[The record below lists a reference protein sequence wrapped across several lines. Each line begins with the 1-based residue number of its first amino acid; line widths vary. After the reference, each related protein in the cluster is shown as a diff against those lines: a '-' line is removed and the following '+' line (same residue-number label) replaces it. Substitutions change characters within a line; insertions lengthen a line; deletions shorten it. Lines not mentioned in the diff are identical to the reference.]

1 MHRTPVVPNETTTVI
16 AVDAMGG
23 DHAPA
28 HVIDGAFQAL
38 RSGTHPM
45 RILLVGQRE
54 ALEVELARYPQ
65 PHPAWE
71 IVHASQVVE
80 MGEAPN
86 EALKSKKDS
95 SISVGLR
102 LVHDGSAGAFV
113 SAGNTGAV
121 LSAST
126 LILGRLPG
134 VGRPTIGTLFPTS
147 ANPCL
152 MVDAGASVDC
162 RPRHLFEFGAMGAAY
177 MTTVQGLPRPRI
189 GLLNI
194 GEEEGKGNELT
205 QEAYKLLR
213 ASTLEFVGNIE
224 GRDILRGSVDVVV
237 CDGFV
242 GNVILKFG
250 ESVPAFLKARFSA
263 FARQNIRNRLIALV
277 ARSGLRSVLRDL
289 DYQHHGGVPLLGVNG
304 VSIIGHGG
312 STPLAF
318 ANMIFRAEEL
328 VRKNLPAVIQEHI
341 QSAHA

>member
-1 MHRTPVVPNETTTVI
+1 
-16 AVDAMGG
+16 MGG

-45 RILLVGQRE
+45 RVLLVGRRE
-54 ALEVELARYPQ
+54 ALEAELERYRQ
-65 PHPAWE
+65 PHPPWE

-95 SISVGLR
+95 SISVGLH
-102 LVHDGSAGAFV
+102 LVRDRKAGAFV

-134 VGRPTIGTLFPTS
+134 VGRPTIGTLFPTAGS
-147 ANPCL
+147 PCL

-177 MTTVQGLPRPRI
+177 MTTVQGLARPRI

-194 GEEEGKGNELT
+194 GEEEGKGNEAT
-205 QEAYKLLR
+205 QEAYKLFR

-224 GRDILRGSVDVVV
+224 GRDILRGIGRRGRLRRVRRKRHPEVRREHP
-237 CDGFV
+237 G
-242 GNVILKFG
+242 ILEGPFYGIRTAKHHR
-250 ESVPAFLKARFSA
+250 PADRARCTLGTPLGA
-263 FARQNIRNRLIALV
+263 
-277 ARSGLRSVLRDL
+277 ARS
-289 DYQHHGGVPLLGVNG
+289 
-304 VSIIGHGG
+304 
-312 STPLAF
+312 
-318 ANMIFRAEEL
+318 
-328 VRKNLPAVIQEHI
+328 
-341 QSAHA
+341 